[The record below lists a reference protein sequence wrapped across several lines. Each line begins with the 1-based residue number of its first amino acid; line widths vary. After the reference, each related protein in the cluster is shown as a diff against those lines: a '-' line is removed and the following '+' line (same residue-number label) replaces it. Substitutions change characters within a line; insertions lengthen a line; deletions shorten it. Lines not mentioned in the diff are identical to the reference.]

1 MKPQT
6 TIQRSRLMSLILIL
20 FFTGVIT
27 GYSQTPTT
35 SEKGGN
41 SYVVIGAF
49 AFEKNA
55 IKLIT
60 YAKSLNIKA
69 DYQLHPTKDIY
80 YVYEISENATA
91 ERDRILAN
99 YPQFYDVWV
108 YRGTLGR
115 NQNINK
121 PNVKISEENKLS
133 DVDNINKVKESNE
146 VAKYSEAKEESKSR
160 LEKKENVYYLY
171 LNTVNAKNLK
181 EVNGKVNIIDPVRA
195 KQLQVAKSHELV
207 EVKDPN
213 NGSSQIKLATDM
225 FGFREVQQT
234 INLKNPINDST
245 KRVIHMIGDSIIVD
259 FEMQRFKKGDV
270 LVMYNV
276 YFFIDAA
283 IMKPESIYELNSLLD
298 MLKENNKLL
307 VRIHGHTNGNSSGK
321 IIHLDPE
328 DRNFFSLNAEHKEG
342 RGSAK
347 KLSLYRAYTIQ
358 RWLIEQGIS
367 EDRMEIKGWGGKQMI
382 YDKNDPMA
390 FKNVRVEIEIL
401 EDK

>member
-1 MKPQT
+1 
-6 TIQRSRLMSLILIL
+6 MSITLIL
-20 FFTGVIT
+20 FFAGVFT
-27 GYSQTPTT
+27 GYSQTPSN
-35 SEKGGN
+35 SEKEGK

-55 IKLIT
+55 IKLAN
-60 YAKSLNIKA
+60 YAKTLNIKA
-69 DYQLHPTKDIY
+69 DYQLHPTKDIF
-80 YVYEISENATA
+80 YVYEIAENATA

-99 YPQFYDVWV
+99 FPQFYDVWV
-108 YRGTLGR
+108 YRGILGR
-115 NQNINK
+115 NQDINK
-121 PNVKISEENKLS
+121 PNVKISEGNKLP
-133 DVDNINKVKESNE
+133 DVNKSNQVKKSKKTAENTLVNE
-146 VAKYSEAKEESKSR
+146 DAESR

-181 EVNGKVNIIDPVRA
+181 EVKGKVNIIDPVRA
-195 KQLQVAKSHELV
+195 KQLQVAKSLELV

-225 FGFREVQQT
+225 FGFREVQQNV
-234 INLKNPINDST
+234 NLKDPINDST
-245 KRVIHMIGDSIIVD
+245 KSVIHMIGDSIIVD
-259 FEMQRFKKGDV
+259 FAMQRFKKGDV

-298 MLKENNKLL
+298 MLKENNKLF

-328 DRNFFSLNAEHKEG
+328 DKNFFSLNAEHKEG

-367 EDRMEIKGWGGKQMI
+367 EDRMEIKGWGGKKMI
-382 YDKNDPMA
+382 YDKNDPQA

-401 EDK
+401 EDN